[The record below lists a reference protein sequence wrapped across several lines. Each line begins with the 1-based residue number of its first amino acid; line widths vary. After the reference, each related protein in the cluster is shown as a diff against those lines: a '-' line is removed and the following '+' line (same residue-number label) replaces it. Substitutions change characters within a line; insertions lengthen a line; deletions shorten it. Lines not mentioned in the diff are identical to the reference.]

1 MTFQGITRLERW
13 ERAEEYGLYPP
24 REVKSIILQH
34 PNDTTFTEWYVAI
47 LLYSFLCS
55 VLFLDRK
62 MQSDSCNSKFEFK
75 SIHIVSKPAS
85 RSLET

>member
-1 MTFQGITRLERW
+1 MIFQGITRLERW

-75 SIHIVSKPAS
+75 SIHIVSQPAS

>member
-1 MTFQGITRLERW
+1 MIFQGITRLERW

-34 PNDTTFTEWYVAI
+34 PNDTTFTEWYVAV
-47 LLYSFLCS
+47 LFCLCF

-62 MQSDSCNSKFEFK
+62 MQSDSCNSKFELK
-75 SIHIVSKPAS
+75 SIHMVSKPTS
-85 RSLET
+85 RSLEA